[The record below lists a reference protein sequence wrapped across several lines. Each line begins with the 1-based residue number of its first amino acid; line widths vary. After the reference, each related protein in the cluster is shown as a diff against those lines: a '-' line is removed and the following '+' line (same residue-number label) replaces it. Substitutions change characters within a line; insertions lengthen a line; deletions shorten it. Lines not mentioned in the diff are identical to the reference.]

1 MARIDPFHHSQIR
14 LRWTQVPRR
23 QLCALMI
30 ELNSVMKT
38 IYKLF
43 LVTAL
48 LGHADLAAQE
58 LSLRDSDAPDPSRQ
72 GVLVLHTGNVVKGEL
87 TPRPG
92 GYEVKLPNGQMLV
105 AAGNIKFAARDMDD
119 AYRRMRSSFETL
131 SPDVHLRLARWCLSH
146 HLEAAAR
153 RETLDALHLDP
164 NRQDAKGILESLAR
178 RERQQTESARKPMNL
193 QQAVAESMVTDRLSL
208 GGLPAE
214 QARQFTLRIQPIM
227 INKCAQCHAG
237 QKTDFRLVRYGRIMK
252 PRISEQNLAAVLSQV
267 DLESPDRSPL
277 LVHALKMH
285 GGSRRPGFPGRS
297 GSLQL
302 DLLRT
307 WVRNVALH
315 LEPTL
320 ASSAPASS
328 RTTVSQVN
336 PEQLPAEQK
345 FLYDARAAA
354 RRDDFDPSAFN
365 RRYHSGPQATGVTP
379 SLNPTAKEQAPIQ
392 RKESR

>member
-1 MARIDPFHHSQIR
+1 MEV
-14 LRWTQVPRR
+14 LRPET
-23 QLCALMI
+23 CALTI
-30 ELNSVMKT
+30 PFNAVMKT
-38 IYKLF
+38 IYRLI
-43 LVTAL
+43 LVTVL
-48 LGHADLAAQE
+48 LGHADLAAQQ
-58 LSLRDSDAPDPSRQ
+58 LSLRDSDSTDASRR

-131 SPDVHLRLARWCLSH
+131 SPDVHLQLARWCLSH
-146 HLEAAAR
+146 HLKAAAR
-153 RETLDALHLDP
+153 REALDALHLDP

-178 RERQQTESARKPMNL
+178 MERQRTEAAQKPMHL
-193 QQAVAESMVTDRLSL
+193 QQAVAEAMVTDRLSL
-208 GGLPAE
+208 GGLPPE

-237 QKTDFRLVRYGRIMK
+237 LKTDFRLVRYGRIMK

-267 DLESPDRSPL
+267 DLESPDSSPL

-285 GGSRRPGFPGRS
+285 GGSRHPSFPGRS

-302 DLLRT
+302 DLLKT
-307 WVRNVALH
+307 WVRSVAQH

-320 ASSAPASS
+320 VSTASSPA
-328 RTTVSQVN
+328 RTTVSQIN

-345 FLYDARAAA
+345 FLYDAKSAA

-365 RRYHSGPQATGVTP
+365 RRYHSGPPKTGVNP

-392 RKESR
+392 RKKSR